1 MPKSDKAK
9 PQPEEPQD
17 PKGDG
22 GRGLLSRAALD
33 RLLQLNRTKLSA
45 HLTTADQLERRDRG
59 RQAGRAP
66 GGAGQA
72 TDLPSLCPGRAVET
86 PHGSCYVIERTL
98 GEIDPAQAGL
108 DAEYHRTFLGGAMN
122 VTEESLHR
130 SVRPLIAAL
139 PQGIAYLDI
148 ETCGMLGMPCF
159 LAGLL
164 VWRDERLVLVQVLA
178 RDYHEERAMLDR
190 TWAMMDQ
197 VSTLVTFNGLSF
209 DVPYIE
215 DRAAATGLG
224 LRSLKADHVDL
235 LHESRRRW
243 RGMLPNCRLQTLE
256 RFICGRLR
264 RGDIPGDQIPSVY
277 HEYVRTADA
286 RQMQVV
292 LHHNALDLLT
302 LAELTVCILQGREA
316 DGL

>member
-1 MPKSDKAK
+1 VAKRDKDKPETPKN
-9 PQPEEPQD
+9 
-17 PKGDG
+17 DG
-22 GRGLLSRAALD
+22 GRGILSRDALD
-33 RLLQLNRTKLSA
+33 RLMQLNRTTLKA
-45 HLTTADQLERRDRG
+45 HLTTADQLG
-59 RQAGRAP
+59 RQGGGSAAGGKGGP
-66 GGAGQA
+66 GGAA
-72 TDLPSLCPGRAVET
+72 VTDLASLCPGCVVET
-86 PHGSCYVIERTL
+86 EDGPCYVIERAIP
-98 GEIDPAQAGL
+98 EVDPAQAGL
-108 DAEYHRTFLGGAMN
+108 DGEYHRTFLGGGMN

-130 SVRPLIAAL
+130 SMRPLAGA
-139 PQGIAYLDI
+139 PPEKVAYLDI

-164 VWRDERLVLVQVLA
+164 VWRQGRLVLVQVLA
-178 RDYHEERAMLDR
+178 RDYQEERAMLHR
-190 TWAMMDQ
+190 TWTLLDQ

-224 LRSLKADHVDL
+224 LRALRADHVDL

-243 RGMLPNCRLQTLE
+243 RSVLPNCRLQTLE

-264 RGDIPGDQIPSVY
+264 RGDIPGDQIPAVY
-277 HEYVRTADA
+277 HEFVRTHDA

-302 LAELTVCILQGREA
+302 LAELTIRVLQGSEV